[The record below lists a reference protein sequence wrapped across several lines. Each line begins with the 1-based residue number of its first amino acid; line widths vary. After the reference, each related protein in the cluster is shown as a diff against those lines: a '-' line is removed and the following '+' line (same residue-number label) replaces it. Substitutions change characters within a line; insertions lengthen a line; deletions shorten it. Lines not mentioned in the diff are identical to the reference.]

1 MFAYKDKYGTM
12 HMVAKKEVAEKS
24 AAGPVVETSFPSTG
38 TGYPEVD
45 GKTLFVYVNEGKA
58 YLGGNTPETGVP
70 YDIES
75 NAALKEL
82 VDKIK

>member
-1 MFAYKDKYGTM
+1 MFAYKDKFGTM
-12 HMVAKKEVAEKS
+12 HMVERKEVAERS
-24 AAGPVVETSFPSTG
+24 AAGPVVETNFPSTG
-38 TGYPEVD
+38 TGYPAVE

-75 NAALKEL
+75 NAELSAL
-82 VDKIK
+82 VNKIK